1 MKATDFEELLKWGA
15 ILGGVYLVYQIMQK
29 IGAVGQTAAEIGS
42 EVNEL
47 ADTTADPAGVTWA
60 AWYDPTQRNVFFYIL
75 TFPDGNHHMVW
86 SSSVQTNGT
95 FVWNDG
101 QTYRI
106 GRDKAGGLRS
116 YLYQPPLGQLVW

>member
-1 MKATDFEELLKWGA
+1 
-15 ILGGVYLVYQIMQK
+15 
-29 IGAVGQTAAEIGS
+29 VGHTAADIGS
-42 EVNEL
+42 QVSEL
-47 ADTTADPAGVTWA
+47 ADTTPDPAGVTWA

-86 SSSVQTNGT
+86 SSSVQTDGT

-106 GRDKAGGLRS
+106 GTDKAGGLRS